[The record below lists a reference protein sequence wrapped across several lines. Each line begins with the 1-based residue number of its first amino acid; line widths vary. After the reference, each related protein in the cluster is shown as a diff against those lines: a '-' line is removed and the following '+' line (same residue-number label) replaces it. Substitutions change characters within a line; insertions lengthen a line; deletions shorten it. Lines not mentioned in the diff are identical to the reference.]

1 MSRSLTALLLL
12 GACLLGLTGAVYAM
26 AAEHTIGQK
35 NKEFSQAEITVK
47 PGDAVVFAND
57 DEVTHNVF
65 SNSPCCKFNL
75 KTQAPGDKSSVTFE
89 KEGTVEVRCAIH
101 PKMKLTIHVKP

>member
-1 MSRSLTALLLL
+1 MSRSVCALLLL
-12 GACLLGLTGAVYAM
+12 GAGLLGVTGAAYAM
-26 AAEHTIGQK
+26 AEHAVSQK
-35 NKEFSQAEITVK
+35 NKEFSQAELTVK
-47 PGDAVVFAND
+47 PGDKVVFSND

-89 KEGTVEVRCAIH
+89 KEGDVEVRCAIH
-101 PKMKLTIHVKP
+101 PKMKLTVHVKP